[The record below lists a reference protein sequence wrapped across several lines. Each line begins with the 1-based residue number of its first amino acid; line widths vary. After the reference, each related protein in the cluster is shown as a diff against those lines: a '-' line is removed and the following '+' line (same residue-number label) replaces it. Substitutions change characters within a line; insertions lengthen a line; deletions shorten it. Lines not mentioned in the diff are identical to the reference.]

1 MYLSDTFTI
10 KMIMSI
16 GILVVIGTRWTLA
29 TCGVYRYGVILYQ
42 NIVVGTSSGGIFFSL
57 VNMDMASYA

>member
-1 MYLSDTFTI
+1 LYLSDTFTI

-16 GILVVIGTRWTLA
+16 GILVVIGTRWILA
-29 TCGVYRYGVILYQ
+29 TSGVYRYGVILYQ